1 MTTLMHSSPI
11 RSPDSSFQEFLEFLR
26 ARSEIIESGRA
37 LEEGCLFVTI
47 VHCGTKGRKVDVA
60 VAVVAGVEIVVAVTD
75 DVGEAPGQGSRCN

>member
-1 MTTLMHSSPI
+1 MTTAMHPSQI
-11 RSPDSSFQEFLEFLR
+11 RSPNSCFREFLEFLR
-26 ARSEIIESGRA
+26 PRSEIIESGRA

-60 VAVVAGVEIVVAVTD
+60 VAAVAGVEIVVAVTD